1 VSKAAEPPGN
11 RPKVQNLREVKLDL
25 TDSADWGRILAS
37 SLIPRSEERMTL
49 SKVTRHGQVTIPA
62 ALRRQVG
69 IEEGDLVEMRA
80 ENDHIVLVPKK
91 LIDKSQAYFWTKEW
105 QEAERQAR
113 ADIEEGRTKEFA
125 SVDELLADLD
135 TE

>member
-1 VSKAAEPPGN
+1 
-11 RPKVQNLREVKLDL
+11 
-25 TDSADWGRILAS
+25 
-37 SLIPRSEERMTL
+37 MTL
-49 SKVTRHGQVTIPA
+49 SKVTRHGQITIPA

-80 ENDHIVLVPKK
+80 EDDHIVVMPKK
-91 LIDKSQAYFWTKEW
+91 LIDKSQAYFWTEEW
-105 QEAERQAR
+105 QEAEHQAQ
-113 ADIEEGRTKEFA
+113 ADIEAGRTKEFA